1 MTIEAP
7 DFDPELTGYSAVVI
21 NREDG
26 PICHALVSRYPQG
39 EPEQQTECGIKVPQ
53 KSRLDTDNIAPRK
66 EFIEEGEPRMC
77 LDCWPSSVI
86 DS

>member
-7 DFDPELTGYSAVVI
+7 DFDPELTGYSAVVL

-66 EFIEEGEPRMC
+66 EFAEEGGPRMC
-77 LDCWPSSVI
+77 LNCWPSSVT